1 MYFLCATLLPCALGV
16 IGLDTGIEYKLNYLT
31 SCLWFKVVTFFF
43 RVEEDLLQNQQI
55 TIITVHYL
63 QKAETQT

>member
-1 MYFLCATLLPCALGV
+1 MVFFWVFL
-16 IGLDTGIEYKLNYLT
+16 K
-31 SCLWFKVVTFFF
+31 
-43 RVEEDLLQNQQI
+43 EEDLLQNQQI